1 MIKVEFG
8 NVESRGCNK
17 ELYADLSSISSY
29 VFEYLRKTNLDKKKA
44 KEKILLSVER
54 GFLINEKLDTGTIDK
69 MNELTEAINRK

>member
-29 VFEYLRKTNLDKKKA
+29 VFEYLKKTNLDRARA
-44 KEKILLSVER
+44 KEKILLSIER
-54 GFLINEKLDTGTIDK
+54 GFLINEKLDSVTIDK
-69 MNELTEAINRK
+69 MNKLTEKINRK